1 MMYVENPFGTDIAE
15 AQEQNAGSRIGRRIR
30 RVREESDPAMSQT
43 DLGTKVGLNANR
55 IQQYENGARKP
66 KLDLL
71 KKFAAALGVE
81 TAALADPD
89 PSNYIGAMY
98 ALFEMEEVFGLE
110 PVKGEDGQIYL
121 SFGKNTHVT
130 DDLRSWYDVRQ
141 RLEIALKTATTP
153 EDKAKAIH
161 DYHLWEWTFPRCL
174 AADSKARRKQIEE
187 LQAKLDELKE
197 DSQND

>member
-1 MMYVENPFGTDIAE
+1 MYVENPFGTDIAE
-15 AQEQNAGSRIGRRIR
+15 AQEQQAGSRIGRRIR
-30 RVREESDPAMSQT
+30 RVREEADPAMSQGE
-43 DLGTKVGLNANR
+43 LGEKVGLNANR

-89 PSNYIGAMY
+89 PSNYIGVMY
-98 ALFEMEEVFGLE
+98 TLFELESQFGLE

-121 SFGKNTHVT
+121 SLGKNQHIA

-161 DYHLWEWTFPRCL
+161 DYHLWEWTFPKGL
-174 AADSKARRKQIEE
+174 VEDSEARRKQLLQKQIEE
-187 LQAKLDELKE
+187 LQAKLNEIE
-197 DSQND
+197 G